1 MPISALILTVTGLC
15 LWLSAYLNEKHVRHS
30 AQLSFATALVGGHEQ
45 VTLIYGL
52 VGCTLFVLGT
62 LGLFGLVTLQ

>member
-15 LWLSAYLNEKHVRHS
+15 LWLSAYLNEK
-30 AQLSFATALVGGHEQ
+30 QLRPSVQPAFATALFGGREKAAL
-45 VTLIYGL
+45 VYGL
-52 VGCTLFVLGT
+52 AGCTLFVLGT